1 MTNVVEITKDKSEA
15 SFIVKCK
22 DSVFAKNLS
31 RKIYGLWEKC
41 IENGKEPGTYAHDMY
56 MCGDLLTC
64 VPCNEN
70 LLLWFDVRVNDERDQ
85 KIDMLHEFIKR
96 CATEQY
102 LSDINQGF

>member
-1 MTNVVEITKDKSEA
+1 MTNVVEIIKDKNEA

-31 RKIYGLWEKC
+31 TKIYNLWEKI
-41 IENGKEPGTYAHDMY
+41 IENGNVPGTYAHDLY

-70 LLLWFDVRVNDERDQ
+70 LLLWFDVLVNDERGQ
-85 KIDMLHEFIKR
+85 KLDRLYEFIKR

-102 LSDINQGF
+102 LSDIN